1 MYVDN
6 IFSLAK
12 LSIIFETA
20 KEEKKKV
27 LDTYPAF
34 HLNCQIFFYSNFCA
48 VVMEKNIEKRLLV
61 SNKMCNFVNEDN
73 KIILVMSKAMNA
85 YTLCG
90 RECSDSS
97 WVLPKERRQTMKL
110 YHGSIVDIQN
120 IDL

>member
-48 VVMEKNIEKRLLV
+48 VVMEKKYW
-61 SNKMCNFVNEDN
+61 KTFVGIKQN
-73 KIILVMSKAMNA
+73 VQF
-85 YTLCG
+85 CQ
-90 RECSDSS
+90 
-97 WVLPKERRQTMKL
+97 RRQ
-110 YHGSIVDIQN
+110 
-120 IDL
+120 

>member
-1 MYVDN
+1 MLFMYVDN

-97 WVLPKERRQTMKL
+97 
-110 YHGSIVDIQN
+110 
-120 IDL
+120 